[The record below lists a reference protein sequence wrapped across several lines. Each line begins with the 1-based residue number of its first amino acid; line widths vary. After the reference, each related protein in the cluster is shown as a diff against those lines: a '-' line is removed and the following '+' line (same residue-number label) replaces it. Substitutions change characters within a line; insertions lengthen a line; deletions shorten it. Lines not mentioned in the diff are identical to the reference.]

1 MAEIERKVQ
10 KVFGGNLSPSG
21 NIAVYGSKLAGSVAY
36 SDNLDT
42 IQNNSW
48 LVGLLGAI
56 SPNKAPYVQDLNA
69 IFYVLS
75 KQLAYIFQAGI
86 PEWNSQTEYFAVKS
100 VVRYNG
106 VLFMAIANNTN
117 KTPTNAAYW
126 IRLDNDE
133 FNQTYVTLTDGYP
146 LGKVL
151 RYGRYKIRSLIN
163 NNKNA
168 PTGTNVKISDAET
181 GTFYWELVDDIAPG
195 TILPFA
201 GSKIP
206 NGWFLCNGA
215 GKNANDYPFLFRM
228 IGYTYGGSED
238 FFNLPDFRNKTF
250 WGGEKNEA
258 GTEKTS
264 AIPNHTHGIGRQGT
278 NNTGNTIWD
287 RAGIN
292 YKLGD
297 AIGWMA
303 WNGSDSF
310 DRKGNLPDK
319 SNIGALGNNYTQ
331 KTSLAH
337 TEEIDSDGVFKNTNI
352 VQPPAIQT
360 PFIIKY

>member
-117 KTPTNAAYW
+117 KTPTDATYW

-133 FNQTYVTLTDGYP
+133 FNQTYVNLTDGYP

-206 NGWFLCNGA
+206 NGWLLCNGA

-228 IGYTYGGSED
+228 IGYTYGGSD
-238 FFNLPDFRNKTF
+238 DNFLLPDFRNKTF

-258 GTEKTS
+258 GTNKE
-264 AIPNHTHGIGRQGT
+264 AGLPNIKGDFAYVGAAVTQANKAFERLAVSYTWEDSHDRSGT
-278 NNTGNTIWD
+278 N
-287 RAGIN
+287 RGISFN
-292 YKLGD
+292 ANNGVAEGANGIYKD
-297 AIGWMA
+297 
-303 WNGSDSF
+303 DC
-310 DRKGNLPDK
+310 
-319 SNIGALGNNYTQ
+319 YT
-331 KTSLAH
+331 
-337 TEEIDSDGVFKNTNI
+337 